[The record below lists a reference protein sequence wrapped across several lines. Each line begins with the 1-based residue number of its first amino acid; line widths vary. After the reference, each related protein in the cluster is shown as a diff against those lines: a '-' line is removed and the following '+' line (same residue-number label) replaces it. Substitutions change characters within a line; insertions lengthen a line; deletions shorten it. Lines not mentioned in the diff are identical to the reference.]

1 MEHSHGD
8 VLSGGSAHSSG
19 SQWELS
25 NGSGGRSGGLG
36 PRSGRH
42 SKRSLQRLLGCRR
55 PTAGVLHT
63 HTHTRTHT
71 HTHIHTHTSTQ
82 TYTYPQTHTYTH
94 ANTHT
99 HTYTQPHTRERTHG
113 THTHSNTLSH
123 THTHGNTQL
132 LKGNNTQQEVRC
144 RKPIKRT
151 GSSILCTGSDIPWCS
166 PSTGSVSSAL
176 HQGRTDM

>member
-1 MEHSHGD
+1 M
-8 VLSGGSAHSSG
+8 VMSSV
-19 SQWELS
+19 EAPPTAVAA
-25 NGSGGRSGGLG
+25 NGSSPMGRVGGLEALDRG
-36 PRSGRH
+36 LAATANDPCRGCWGAGDPP
-42 SKRSLQRLLGCRR
+42 LGSY
-55 PTAGVLHT
+55 T